1 MVIRSNS
8 IIEERLDELAKVVQS
23 NSYISPELYN
33 RYNVKRGLRN
43 QNGTGVLVGITRV
56 GSVIGYDQSEG
67 AKIPVEGNLY
77 YRGVGYE
84 RYSHRIPERRKDGI
98 RGGSLSSAFR
108 RTP

>member
-77 YRGVGYE
+77 YRGVDMSDIVTGFQSKATE
-84 RYSHRIPERRKDGI
+84 GWDSRR
-98 RGGSLSSAFR
+98 
-108 RTP
+108 